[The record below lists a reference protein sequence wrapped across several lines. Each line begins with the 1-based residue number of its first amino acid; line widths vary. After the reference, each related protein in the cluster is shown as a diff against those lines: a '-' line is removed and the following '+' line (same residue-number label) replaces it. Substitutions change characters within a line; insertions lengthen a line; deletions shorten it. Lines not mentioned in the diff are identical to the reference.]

1 MTTFAFVLMG
11 QGNLLIHCA
20 ETLKARAHRIKAVIS
35 PDDGVRAWADKCGV
49 EHYQLAEAIGQAP
62 QLECDILLSIGNF
75 AIVPDA
81 VLKRA
86 KRMAINYHYGPL
98 PEYSGLHVPS
108 WAIFERAT
116 DYAITWHRIG
126 ELVDGGNILKRVRV
140 PIDGNDTALSLSLKC
155 DEAALDSFAGL
166 ISELE
171 EERVTEIPQE
181 LSKRRN
187 FSRLAQFPAEGVIDW
202 QAGAEQIAAMVR
214 AADYGPFK
222 SPLVWPKVSING
234 RFFAVR
240 QASVGMPSA
249 ASAPGEI
256 IAGDE
261 SAALHVAADGKS
273 VALEALSSLEGATL
287 SVQDIVKANKL
298 RPGVLLASPT
308 ESAKVQIT
316 EAGLAA
322 SKTTRY
328 WSRRLL
334 DYKPYRLP
342 YAAPAYSG
350 KEDASPIIERLDALP
365 QRVHRDDSFIEY
377 VVGAVC
383 TFLARAAGTGEVHL
397 AIAAPREEIPADYRD
412 LFCAWVPLCAKVEAR
427 ATLDQNLK
435 AISDEIRSVRTRG
448 AIRRDLIGRDPE
460 LRSRFQR
467 GEFTADVMIAWD
479 APTAYP
485 SSEQR
490 PALELVLLP
499 AQAAI
504 ELHYDP
510 KKVSRNNAAPLAS
523 QLARWCAEIPSIGA
537 QPFQSVP
544 AVSRQERAILIDDFN
559 DTRNDAILS
568 GCLPRLFEDAARR
581 HGEKVALICGSTELT
596 YEHLNADANRLA
608 RILRQKGVARGQL
621 LGVCVER
628 SIDLV
633 VALLAVLKAGA
644 AYIPID
650 LNFPED
656 RIRRMLEVGEPLLL
670 ITPARSVH
678 PSLRAWSDRCLGFD
692 EIRVKALNCAVDN
705 LDAASADEDLAY
717 VIFTSGSTGKPKG
730 VEITH
735 RALGNFLLSMRG
747 RPGCAES
754 DRLLA
759 ITTVSFDIAVLELFL
774 PLICGATVIVAQP
787 QETVDGDA
795 LLALMRR
802 HRVTMMQ
809 ATPTT
814 WQLLFQSGWQGQPS
828 LSKILCGGEAMPR
841 SLADRLLSCGET
853 VWNMYGPTETTVWS
867 SICPVGAGGDISIGA
882 PIANTQLYVLD
893 ERLLPVP
900 VGFPGELCIGGAG
913 VARGYH
919 KDPQQ
924 TKSRFLRN
932 PFHPGT
938 LYRTGDIACFKEP
951 GMLAVLGRKDE
962 QIKLRGFRIE
972 LGEIE
977 RAIASHPAISRA
989 VVVGRDDRLIAY
1001 CLRSAFAP
1009 ADAVPARAEDA
1020 ACAEWAGVWDRAYES
1035 NVEDPAFN
1043 IAGWQNSYDGLMF
1056 SKEEMRDWQAS
1067 TVNRVLSYSPQRA
1080 FEIGCGAGL
1089 VLFAVAP
1096 HCSSYRAVDASQQ
1109 AVDLIRRS
1117 LGSLPQVT
1125 CEHSPAHK
1133 LPDIAAGSVDTIIVN
1148 SVVQYFPSESYLMS
1162 IIEWASQAVT
1172 QGRIFIG
1179 DVRDLALLNVFHAD
1193 IVHYKSRPDT
1203 SDDELRRRAE
1213 RSRQFERELV
1223 IAPQFFSN
1231 LPSVLPR
1238 IRRVDIALRDGDY
1251 VNEMTR
1257 YRYDVT
1263 LHVGEVASGAGKT
1276 IEDVAFDWRKE
1287 RLDLAKLRR
1296 RLDRTPAKQLRL
1308 TNVPNGRLGGVYKRV
1323 SSLLDRKATTAS
1335 RRWVD
1340 LRDLASV
1347 AREAGYEAI
1356 FQPSRSRDIWAFDA
1370 VLWRPGE
1377 RPDLAWLPPQPID
1390 RAGLARYA
1398 NVPAAGAPAK
1408 VDLARLLRPWLE
1420 DRLPGYLMPDF
1431 FVELEEFPL
1440 TPNGKIDRKA
1450 LPEPASVATAPAA
1463 LPSDELQQQI
1473 LAIWSEVLGHNRIG
1487 IDDSF
1492 FTIGGNSLRVV
1503 RVQSELQRLL
1513 GRPVPV
1519 AMLYEFFTIRGL
1531 AAHLAGSKKTPARSL
1546 PKRTEAAAD
1555 EPVAIVSMACRLPGN
1570 VATPEDFWQLLK
1582 RGGDGIIEVPS
1593 DRWNAEAL
1601 FDPDPEA
1608 RGKSYSN
1615 KGGFVVPIDEF
1626 DASFFGISPREAH
1639 ALDPAQRMIL
1649 EVSWEAFE
1657 RAGYSMDEMRGSQ
1670 TGVFIGLGRFYD
1682 EYGVALAGLED
1693 LDGYVG
1699 TGSAGS
1705 TMSGR
1710 VSYVFGLEGPA
1721 MTVDTGCSASL
1732 VTTHLACTALRQGEC
1747 DVALAAGVTL
1757 LLGPNLHVEFS
1768 RLRGMSPEGRCKA
1781 FSSSADGT
1789 VWSEGAAVVV
1799 LKRLSDAQRDGDP
1812 ILAVLRGTAVNHAG
1826 HSASLTTPSGPAQQ
1840 RVIRKAL
1847 AASNLEPGDIDYL
1860 EAHGTATKLGDPIEA
1875 TALAAVFEG
1884 THSPDR
1890 PLWVGSVKSNIG
1902 HTQAAAGLAGVI
1914 KTVLAMQHNELPRTL
1929 HVDEPTPTID
1939 WNAAGM
1945 ALVRE
1950 QQSWLPNGRP
1960 RRAGVSSFGIGGTN
1974 AHVIVEEAPVVSA
1987 AKPEAAVSPP
1997 SSLPFVLSA
2006 STASALRAQAEK
2018 LHAHLA
2024 NSEDR
2029 LVDVACSLATTRTHF
2044 RKRQVLFADDKA
2056 TLLKSLASFAQGGK
2070 TPAGAVRTPESGA
2083 DECRLTLLFT
2093 GQGSQLSGMGRKLY
2107 DSSPVFKNAL
2117 DDIAAGFTALPH
2129 PLLEVM
2135 WAEAGSDKAA
2145 LLHRTDFTQPA
2156 LFALEVALWRLWE
2169 SWGVKPDLLLGHSI
2183 GELAAAHVAGVF
2195 DLANACRLVAAR
2207 GSLMQAL
2214 PSGGAM
2220 GSIEASGEE
2229 VTAALQALGVA
2240 DHVSIAGLN
2249 APQQTVVS
2257 GDAAEVE
2264 KVLDYFARQ
2273 QRKTKALQVSH
2284 AFHSHRMDGM
2294 LAQFRAVAETIKYT
2308 PPKLP
2313 LVSSLT
2319 GEPAKASEITG
2330 AEYWVRQAR
2339 DAVRFNAGVRTLY
2352 ARGANT
2358 FLELGPQPVLSGMGA
2373 ACLADDGPV
2382 SWLASLSFGKDDVAV
2397 MQKSL
2402 AQLHVLGAAVDWRGF
2417 FAPLGGERVA
2427 LPTYAFQRERY
2438 WLEPQHKNA
2447 VAAGLTDTHH
2457 RLLGGRIEVASNNST
2472 MFTTRIASD
2481 DPEWLTEHQMLGAVL
2496 MPGTGFIEAMR
2507 AAGKA
2512 LDKGVLALS
2521 DLIILAPLV
2530 LPADVPVCIQVTL
2543 DASSDGAHP
2552 VRVYSAPQS
2561 DGEDG
2566 AWQLHAEAK
2575 LVPAEATNGASV
2587 ALPPPDADIVDVS
2600 AFYDGLADLGYGYGP
2615 SFRGLTAAWQREG
2628 EVWAQALLA
2637 ESAAASATDYG
2648 LHPGLLDSALHAL
2661 LLTLR
2666 LQDPES
2672 DDAYMPFE
2680 AERLSFWRD
2689 GLSELWVKVT
2699 DFEKGDDE
2707 FWASVDF
2714 YDAQGD
2720 CVGRLDKLHARRIDR
2735 AALRRMTSAGVD
2747 RFHFKVAWH
2756 AVEAHDAAI
2765 SGTWGLLCM
2774 GEVAW
2779 AEDVRTSLA
2788 ATGVAIVD
2796 IAQLSE
2802 AEWLDG
2808 VICLWGCGADVIGGA
2823 RALAVLA
2830 LEQLQSLALA
2840 EFRKPVVWVTRRAV
2854 GAGSHDAVSDLAAS
2868 PLWGLMRS
2876 ARSEHPELTL
2886 RSVDI
2891 GEESADL
2898 DALASALAIGGEP
2911 ECALRGGEILAPRL
2925 ERASA
2930 GADLVLPVDR
2940 SWRLELAARGQLE
2953 RPFIVAPIAD
2963 NAPAAGEIR
2972 ASVMAAGVNFL
2983 DLLNTLGMVEIR
2995 ALGLEFAGLVTA
3007 VGAGVHNIKP
3017 GDRVMGWTGGSAFA
3031 SEVITDARHVVP
3043 IPGTLSF
3050 EEAATIPM
3058 SFLTAWYGLH
3068 VLGAMKPGEKVLI
3081 HAAAGGVGMAA
3092 VQLAQLAGAEVYG
3105 TASSSKWPALRQLG
3119 LDDAH
3124 IASSRSVDFAESF
3137 GNAPSGK
3144 GFDIVLNSLTRE
3156 FVDAGLALLDKGGR
3170 FLELGK
3176 IDLREPSWIDAH
3188 HPGVTYRPYN
3198 LPDAGADLIG
3208 EMLVAVAALFAQG
3221 KLKPLPLKTFLMDAA
3236 ADAMRWMSQAK
3247 HVGKIVLV
3255 SAPRGGVIQPDGAV
3269 LITGGVGGLGRYV
3282 AKWLA
3287 TRHGVKHLVLTS
3299 RSGMHAPE
3307 AKAFADELAAL
3318 GAAVTV
3324 AACDAADARALSG
3337 VIADI
3342 TKERPLRGVIHAAG
3356 VLADGVLTELTAE
3369 QFGTVF
3375 APKVD
3380 GAWHLHK
3387 LTQDLEL
3394 DLFVLFSSI
3403 SGVIGTPGQANYAAA
3418 NAFLDALAHH
3428 RRAQGLPATSI
3439 AWGGWEGQ
3447 GMAARLSDADRARL
3461 SRRGMNTL
3469 APDDALELLEAA
3481 LVAGA
3486 PSAVAAALDLAK
3498 LRRASNQQEEIPALF
3513 RSLLATSSQARA
3525 QAAVG
3530 GANLRKLLN
3539 ETAPDQQEAV
3549 VLASIRGEV
3558 AKALEFASPDDVDVD
3573 LPLQD
3578 IGVDSLTAVVLRNQL
3593 REMTGMSL
3601 SAKVAFDHPNLRALA
3616 QFIWTKI
3623 RESDATGAGPDRDVT
3638 TVPDHV
3644 AATQWVGE
3652 KTAMSGHLEAEL
3664 QFGNVATTEPRPQ
3677 AVLLTGATGF
3687 AGAFVLRE
3695 LLDANVRVHCLIRA
3709 GDVQQA
3715 TARVTE
3721 ALANYGLLKP
3731 DVKHLVT
3738 PVIGDL
3744 SQPLFGM
3751 AKEDFDRLA
3760 EQVDA
3765 ICHFGAL
3772 VDWVLPLD
3780 EYLGPN
3786 VLGTHEV
3793 LRLASRGRGKA
3804 VHFVSTFATLPR
3816 YFGYERS
3823 PESFGYG
3830 YTTTKWM
3837 GEQMVAAARW
3847 RGARASI
3854 YRLPFATA
3862 SSGTG
3867 HFRLDR
3873 GDFLHNLIA
3882 GSMEIG
3888 RFPSLDFSLRYVL
3901 PIDYLAG
3908 VIGRLAAFDADS
3920 LGQDYDFL
3928 NPNAP
3933 SFNGYVDLIR
3943 RAGYRAET
3951 VPFEEW
3957 KALALQHAKANRK
3970 SPLARIA
3977 TLLGGLTAGI
3987 LQVAFEGLS
3996 PIGTVFGGERY
4007 PCPPVD
4013 EASVRRYVARLS
4025 EGLEA
4030 LPAKA
4035 AAEARSLALQPAE

>member
-1 MTTFAFVLMG
+1 MTTFAFALMG

-20 ETLKARAHRIKAVIS
+20 EVLNARAHRIKAIIS
-35 PDDGVRAWADKCGV
+35 PDDSVRAWADKSGV
-49 EHYQLAEAIGQAP
+49 EHYRLDESIGLAP
-62 QLECDILLSIGNF
+62 QLEFDILLSVGNF

-81 VLKRA
+81 VLERA
-86 KRMAINYHYGPL
+86 RQMAINYHYGPL

-126 ELVDGGNILKRVRV
+126 KLVDGGNILKQVRV
-140 PIDGNDTALSLSLKC
+140 PIDESDTALSLSLKC
-155 DEAALDSFAGL
+155 DEAALGSFAELVG
-166 ISELE
+166 ELE
-171 EERVTEIPQE
+171 EERVTESPQE

-202 QAGAEQIAAMVR
+202 NAGAEQIAAMVR
-214 AADYGPFK
+214 AADYGPFN
-222 SPLVWPKVSING
+222 SPLVWPKISVNG

-240 QASVGMPSA
+240 QARIGAPSA
-249 ASAPGEI
+249 TSTPGEI
-256 IAGDE
+256 MACEE
-261 SAALHVAADGKS
+261 SAALQVAAGGKS
-273 VALEALSSLEGATL
+273 IFLETLSSLEGETL
-287 SVQDIVKANKL
+287 SVRDIVKTSKL
-298 RPGVLLASPT
+298 RPGARLASPT
-308 ESAKVQIT
+308 QSAKAQIT

-328 WSRRLL
+328 WSERLL
-334 DYKPYRLP
+334 NYQPYRLP
-342 YAAPAYSG
+342 YALPASSG
-350 KEDASPIIERLDALP
+350 EEDASPIIERLDGLP
-365 QRVHRDDSFIEY
+365 HGVRHDGSFREY
-377 VVGAVC
+377 VVAAVA
-383 TFLARAAGTGEVHL
+383 TFLARAAGVGEVQL
-397 AIAAPREEIPADYRD
+397 AIAAPREQIPADYHD
-412 LFCAWVPLCAKVEAR
+412 LFCAWVPLTAKIEAR
-427 ATLDQNLK
+427 ATLNQNIK
-435 AISDEIRSVRTRG
+435 TISDEIRSVRSRG
-448 AIRRDLIGRDPE
+448 MIRRDLIGRDPE
-460 LRSRFQR
+460 LRNRFQR
-467 GEFTADVMIAWD
+467 GEFTADVMISWD

-485 SSEQR
+485 STEQR
-490 PALELVLLP
+490 PAVELVLLP
-499 AQAAI
+499 EEAAV
-504 ELHYDP
+504 ELHYSP
-510 KKVSRNNAAPLAS
+510 KKISRKNAARLAS
-523 QLARWCAEIPSIGA
+523 QLAQWCAEIPSLGA
-537 QPFQSVP
+537 RPFQSVP
-544 AVSRQERAILIDDFN
+544 VVSRQERAILIDQFN

-568 GCLPRLFEDAARR
+568 GCLPRLFEDAARD
-581 HGEKVALICGSTELT
+581 HGDKIALICGSSELS
-596 YEHLNADANRLA
+596 YAQLNADANRLA
-608 RILRQKGVARGQL
+608 RILRQRGVTRGQL
-621 LGVCVER
+621 VGVCVDR
-628 SIDLV
+628 SVELV

-644 AYIPID
+644 AYIPVD

-656 RIRRMLEVGEPLLL
+656 RIRRMFEVADPLLL
-670 ITPARSVH
+670 ITSSRPVD
-678 PSLRAWSDRCLGFD
+678 PSLRAWSDRCLDFD
-692 EIRVKALNCAVDN
+692 EIRVKAVHCAADN
-705 LDAASADEDLAY
+705 LETAPAGTDLAY
-717 VIFTSGSTGKPKG
+717 VIFTSGSTGKSKG
-730 VEITH
+730 VEVTH
-735 RALGNFLLSMRG
+735 RALGNFLLSMRSQ
-747 RPGCAES
+747 PGCTES

-759 ITTVSFDIAVLELFL
+759 ITTISFDIAVLELFL
-774 PLICGATVIVAQP
+774 PLICGATVILARP
-787 QETVDGDA
+787 QEIVDGDA

-802 HRVTMMQ
+802 RHVTMMQ

-867 SICPVGAGGDISIGA
+867 SCCRIGAGSDIAVGA

-893 ERLLPVP
+893 EDLLPVP

-919 KDPQQ
+919 KDPTQ
-924 TKSRFLRN
+924 TKSRFVRN

-951 GMLAVLGRKDE
+951 GILAVLGRKDE

-977 RAIASHPAISRA
+977 RAVASHPAISRA
-989 VVVGRDDRLIAY
+989 VVAGRDDRLVAY
-1001 CLRSAFAP
+1001 CLRNAPSP
-1009 ADAVPARAEDA
+1009 ADAVPGQADDA
-1020 ACAEWAGVWDRAYES
+1020 ACVEWAGVWDRAYES
-1035 NVEDPAFN
+1035 NADDPTFN
-1043 IAGWQNSYDGLMF
+1043 IAGWQNSYDGLTF
-1056 SKEEMRDWQAS
+1056 SKEEMRDWQTS
-1067 TVNRVLSYSPQRA
+1067 TVNRVLSHSPKHV

-1096 HCSSYRAVDASQQ
+1096 HCSSYRAVDASKQ
-1109 AVDLIRRS
+1109 AVDLIRRR

-1125 CEHSPAHK
+1125 CEHCPAHK
-1133 LPDIAAGSVDTIIVN
+1133 LPELAVGSVDTIVIN
-1148 SVVQYFPSESYLMS
+1148 SVMQYFPSESYLMS
-1162 IIEWASQAVT
+1162 ILEWASQVLT
-1172 QGRIFIG
+1172 GGRIFIG
-1179 DVRDLALLNVFHAD
+1179 DVRDLSLLNVFHAD
-1193 IVHYKSRPDT
+1193 IVHYKSRPGT
-1203 SDDELRRRAE
+1203 SEDELRRRGE
-1213 RSRQFERELV
+1213 RSRHFERELV
-1223 IAPQFFSN
+1223 IAPEFFAN
-1231 LPSVLPR
+1231 LPSIFPR
-1238 IRRVDIALRDGDY
+1238 IRGVEIALRDGDY

-1263 LHVGEVASGAGKT
+1263 LHVGEAASGSPKPIGT
-1276 IEDVAFDWRKE
+1276 VWDWRKE
-1287 RLDLAKLRR
+1287 RLDVSKLRR
-1296 RLDRTPAKQLRL
+1296 RLDRMPEKQLRL
-1308 TNVPNGRLGGVYKRV
+1308 TNVPNGRLGGVHKRV
-1323 SSLLDRKATTAS
+1323 SSLLDRKATTGS

-1347 AREAGYEAI
+1347 AREAGYEVV
-1356 FQPSRSRDIWAFDA
+1356 FQSSRSRDIWAFDA

-1377 RPDLAWLPPQPID
+1377 KPDLEWLPPQSIGRSD
-1390 RAGLARYA
+1390 LARYA
-1398 NVPAAGAPAK
+1398 NVPAAGAPAD

-1420 DRLPGYLMPDF
+1420 ERLPGYLVPDF
-1431 FVELEEFPL
+1431 FVAVEEFPL

-1450 LPEPASVATAPAA
+1450 LPEPTAVAAAPSA
-1463 LPSDELQQQI
+1463 LPTDALQKQI
-1473 LAIWSEVLGHNRIG
+1473 LAVWSDVLGHNRIG

-1503 RVQSELQRLL
+1503 RVQAQLQRLL

-1519 AMLYEFFTIRGL
+1519 AKLYEFFTIRDL
-1531 AAHLAGSKKTPARSL
+1531 AAHLAGDKKTPAQSPSPR
-1546 PKRTEAAAD
+1546 PVARAD

-1570 VATPEDFWQLLK
+1570 VETPEELWQLLK
-1582 RGGDGIIEVPS
+1582 RGGDAIVEVPR
-1593 DRWNAEAL
+1593 DRWDAEAL

-1615 KGGFVVPIDEF
+1615 KGGFVVPIDRF

-1657 RAGYSMDEMRGSQ
+1657 RAGYSMEQMRGSQ

-1682 EYGVALAGLED
+1682 EYGVALADLDD

-1710 VSYVFGLEGPA
+1710 ISYVFGLEGPA

-1747 DVALAAGVTL
+1747 DLALAGGVTL
-1757 LLGPNLHVEFS
+1757 LLAPNLHVEFS
-1768 RLRGMSPEGRCKA
+1768 RLRGMSPDGRCKP

-1789 VWSEGAAVVV
+1789 IWGEGAAVVV

-1812 ILAVLRGTAVNHAG
+1812 ILALLRGTAVNHAG

-1847 AASNLEPGDIDYL
+1847 AVSNLGPGDIDYL
-1860 EAHGTATKLGDPIEA
+1860 EAHGTATKIGDPIEA

-1884 THSPDR
+1884 THSPDA

-1902 HTQAAAGLAGVI
+1902 HTQAAAGLAGVM
-1914 KTVLAMQHNELPRTL
+1914 KTVLAMQHNELPPTL
-1929 HVDEPTPTID
+1929 HVDEPTSSID
-1939 WNAAGM
+1939 WNAARM

-1950 QQSWLPNGRP
+1950 PQPWLPNGRP

-1974 AHVIVEEAPVVSA
+1974 AHVIVEEAPVA
-1987 AKPEAAVSPP
+1987 AEAKPQAPVSPP
-1997 SSLPFVLSA
+1997 SSLPLVLSG
-2006 STASALRAQAEK
+2006 STTSALRAQAHK
-2018 LHAHLA
+2018 LHAHLQ
-2024 NSEDR
+2024 NTEDR
-2029 LVDVACSLATTRTHF
+2029 LLDVAYSLATTRTHL
-2044 RKRQVLFADDKA
+2044 RRRQVLFADDKTA
-2056 TLLKSLASFAQGGK
+2056 LLKSLASFAQDGDA
-2070 TPAGAVRTPESGA
+2070 PAGAVRTPESGA
-2083 DECRLTLLFT
+2083 EECRLALLFT
-2093 GQGSQLSGMGRKLY
+2093 GQGSQLPGMGRRLY
-2107 DSSPVFKNAL
+2107 ELYPVFKNAL
-2117 DDIAAGFTALPH
+2117 DEIAAQFTALAH

-2135 WAEAGSDKAA
+2135 WAEPGSEKAA
-2145 LLHRTDFTQPA
+2145 LVHRTDFTQPA
-2156 LFALEVALWRLWE
+2156 LFALEVALWRIWE

-2207 GSLMQAL
+2207 GRLMQAL

-2220 GSIEASGEE
+2220 GSIEAGGEE
-2229 VTAALQALGVA
+2229 VGAAVRSLGLA
-2240 DHVSIAGLN
+2240 DNVSIAGLN

-2257 GDAAEVE
+2257 GDAAGVQA
-2264 KVLDYFARQ
+2264 VLDYFARQ
-2273 QRKTKALQVSH
+2273 QRKAKTLQVSH

-2294 LAQFRAVAETIKYT
+2294 LAPFRAVAETINYA
-2308 PPKLP
+2308 PPKLA

-2319 GEPAKASEITG
+2319 GELAKASEITSP
-2330 AEYWVRQAR
+2330 EYWVRQAR
-2339 DAVRFNAGVRTLY
+2339 EAVRFNAGMRTLY

-2358 FLELGPQPVLSGMGA
+2358 FLELGPQAVLSGMGA

-2382 SWLASLSFGKDDVAV
+2382 SWLSSLSFGKDDAAV

-2402 AQLHVLGAAVDWRGF
+2402 AQLHVLGMPVNWRGF
-2417 FAPLGGERVA
+2417 FAPLGAARVA

-2438 WLEPQHKNA
+2438 WLEPQHKRT
-2447 VAAGLTDTHH
+2447 VAAGLTDAHH
-2457 RLLGGRIEVASNNST
+2457 RLLGSRIQIASTNAT
-2472 MFTTRIASD
+2472 MFTTLIACEEPD
-2481 DPEWLTEHQMLGAVL
+2481 WLNEHQMTGAVL

-2512 LDKGVLALS
+2512 GDKGVSDLS
-2521 DLIILAPLV
+2521 DLVILSPLV
-2530 LPADVPVCIQVTL
+2530 LPPGVPVSIQVTL
-2543 DASSDGAHP
+2543 DAASDGAQP
-2552 VRVYSAPQS
+2552 VRVYSSPQT
-2561 DGEDG
+2561 DEEDG

-2575 LVPAEATNGASV
+2575 LVPAKVTNGSSV
-2587 ALPPPDADIVDVS
+2587 TLPPPGAESIDVT
-2600 AFYDGLADLGYGYGP
+2600 AFYDGLAELGYVYGP
-2615 SFRGLTAAWQREG
+2615 SFRGLTAAWQRDE
-2628 EVWAQALLA
+2628 EVWAQALLP
-2637 ESAAASATDYG
+2637 ESGAASASDYG
-2648 LHPGLLDSALHAL
+2648 IHPGLLDSALHAL

-2666 LQDPES
+2666 LQEPES

-2689 GLSELWVKVT
+2689 GLTELWVRVT

-2707 FWASVDF
+2707 FWASFDF
-2714 YDAQGD
+2714 YDAHGD

-2735 AALRRMTSAGVD
+2735 AALRRLTSAGVD
-2747 RFHFKVAWH
+2747 RFHFKIAWH
-2756 AVEAHDAAI
+2756 AVDAHDAPI
-2765 SGTWGLLCM
+2765 SGTWGLLCT

-2788 ATGVAIVD
+2788 AAGVSIVD

-2808 VICLWGCGADVIGGA
+2808 IICLWGSGGGVIGGA
-2823 RALAVLA
+2823 HALAVLA

-2840 EFRKPVVWVTRRAV
+2840 EFKRPVVWATRGAV
-2854 GAGSHDAVSDLAAS
+2854 GTDSRDSVGDLGAS

-2891 GEESADL
+2891 GEEPADF
-2898 DALASALAIGGEP
+2898 DALASALAIDGEP
-2911 ECALRGGEILAPRL
+2911 ECALRRGGILAPRL

-2930 GADLVLPVDR
+2930 GADLVLPADR
-2940 SWRLELAARGQLE
+2940 SWRLELAARGQLD
-2953 RPFIVAPIAD
+2953 RPFTVTSIAD

-2983 DLLNTLGMVEIR
+2983 DVLNTLGMVENP
-2995 ALGLEFAGLVTA
+2995 ALGLEFAGVVTG
-3007 VGAGVHNIKP
+3007 VGAGVEGLKP
-3017 GDRVMGWTGGSAFA
+3017 GDRVMGWTGGRAFA

-3050 EEAATIPM
+3050 AEAATIPM

-3068 VLGAMKPGEKVLI
+3068 VLGAMKPGERILV

-3092 VQLAQLAGAEVYG
+3092 IQLAQLAGAEVYG
-3105 TASSSKWPALRQLG
+3105 TASAAKWPALRQLG
-3119 LDDAH
+3119 LEEDH
-3124 IASSRSVDFAESF
+3124 IGSSRSLDFAESF
-3137 GNAPSGK
+3137 RTSGK
-3144 GFDIVLNSLTRE
+3144 VFDIVLNSLTRE

-3176 IDLREPSWIDAH
+3176 IDLREQAWIDAH

-3198 LPDAGADLIG
+3198 LPDAGPDLLR
-3208 EMLVAVAALFAQG
+3208 EMLVCVAALFAQG
-3221 KLKPLPLKTFLMDAA
+3221 KLKPLPLKSFPMDAA
-3236 ADAMRWMSQAK
+3236 PDAMRWMAQAK

-3255 SAPRGGVIQPDGAV
+3255 SARRDGPIRSDGAV

-3287 TRHGVKHLVLTS
+3287 SEHGVKDLVLTS
-3299 RSGMHAPE
+3299 RSGMNSPE
-3307 AKAFADELAAL
+3307 AKTFVAELAEL

-3324 AACDAADARALSG
+3324 AACDAADAGALG
-3337 VIADI
+3337 NVITEL
-3342 TKERPLRGVIHAAG
+3342 TKARPLRGVVHAAG
-3356 VLADGVLTELTAE
+3356 VLDDAVVTGLTPA

-3387 LTQDLEL
+3387 LTQNLEL
-3394 DLFVLFSSI
+3394 DFFVLFSSI
-3403 SGVIGTPGQANYAAA
+3403 AGVIGTPGQANYAAA
-3418 NAFLDALAHH
+3418 NSFLDALAHH
-3428 RRAQGLPATSI
+3428 RRAQGLAATSI

-3447 GMAARLSDADRARL
+3447 GMAARLSEADRARL
-3461 SRRGMNTL
+3461 SGRGMNAL
-3469 APDDALELLEAA
+3469 APEEGLELLEAA

-3486 PSAVAAALDLAK
+3486 PLAVAAAFDLPK
-3498 LRRASNQQEEIPALF
+3498 LQRALKQHDDVPTLF
-3513 RSLLATSSQARA
+3513 RTLFATSSQARS
-3525 QAAVG
+3525 QAAG
-3530 GANLRKLLN
+3530 SGTNLRKLLN
-3539 ETAPDQQEAV
+3539 ETAAEEQEAA
-3549 VLASIRGEV
+3549 VLSILRAEV
-3558 AKALEFASPDDVDVD
+3558 AKALEFASPEDVDVD

-3601 SAKVAFDHPNLRALA
+3601 SAKIVFDYPNLRGLA
-3616 QFIWTKI
+3616 QFLWTKI
-3623 RESDATGAGPDRDVT
+3623 RESDLTDSGSDRDAT
-3638 TVPDHV
+3638 IAPDHGTATRWV
-3644 AATQWVGE
+3644 AGKSAIN
-3652 KTAMSGHLEAEL
+3652 GHLEAEL
-3664 QFGNVATTEPRPQ
+3664 QFTNAATMEPRPK
-3677 AVLLTGATGF
+3677 AVFLTGATGF

-3695 LLDANVRVHCLIRA
+3695 LLDASVRIHCLIRA
-3709 GDVQQA
+3709 ADVEQA
-3715 TARVTE
+3715 TARLMETIG
-3721 ALANYGLLKP
+3721 NYDLLQP
-3731 DVKHLVT
+3731 DVEDLIV
-3738 PVIGDL
+3738 PIVGDL

-3751 AKEDFDRLA
+3751 AEDDFDTLA

-3765 ICHFGAL
+3765 ICHLGAL

-3786 VLGTHEV
+3786 IVGTHEV
-3793 LRLASRGRGKA
+3793 LKLASRGRGKA
-3804 VHFVSTFATLPR
+3804 IHYTSTFATLPR
-3816 YFGYERS
+3816 YFGYESS

-3862 SSGTG
+3862 SSSTG

-3882 GSMEIG
+3882 GGMEIG
-3888 RFPSLDFSLRYVL
+3888 CFPSLDIDLRYVL

-3908 VIGRLAAFDADS
+3908 VIARLVTSDIEY
-3920 LGQDYDFL
+3920 LGKDYDFL
-3928 NPNAP
+3928 NPKAP
-3933 SFNGYVDLIR
+3933 SFNGYVELIR
-3943 RAGYRAET
+3943 AAGYRAET
-3951 VPFEEW
+3951 VPFEQW
-3957 KALALQHAKANRK
+3957 KAIALRHAKANRK

-3977 TLLGGLTAGI
+3977 NLVDGLTPGI
-3987 LQVAFEGLS
+3987 LKFAFEGLPPS
-3996 PIGTVFGGERY
+3996 GNVFGGECQ

-4013 EASVRRYVARLS
+4013 EGCVRRYVARIS
-4025 EGLEA
+4025 DPP
-4030 LPAKA
+4030 PAQG
-4035 AAEARSLALQPAE
+4035 AEDARSLALQPA